1 MEGTQTVRHHHTGS
15 RPHIQGASRPLRVR
29 HSAQNLTDGAG
40 LVLVRK
46 LFDRFGL
53 AGWIDGRAEEERG
66 FFRPGLMTEVWIALQ
81 LYGGGVMDDLP
92 LLDRRGVRRIFGW
105 VRVPD
110 PTTFGRWL
118 RRASGRMVPL
128 LDEFL
133 WRMVRQR
140 WALAGG
146 VPKKLTLMLDSTVVV
161 RYGQKQAGAEKGYNP
176 KKRGRRSHH
185 PLVAFSKETGDC
197 LGVRW
202 RAGNAHTAEGAT
214 EWLEELVGRLK
225 GAGVGEITV
234 RLDKGFISRE
244 MVETLQELDVL
255 FLLKVPRQPWLE
267 GFRKQWHH
275 SRKGEDIFPEGE
287 ELWSATGSLWGARLL
302 TIQTRKPLRTEEGT
316 LDLDTYEVGLQA
328 DVLTNIPGIHALTA
342 WRRYNAGAVVEHRIE
357 ELGQLSA
364 GKTAVNDLGGNAL
377 LWGLSAVTYQT
388 LHTLRRHFLTGSWRT
403 AQPKRIRLRVIRLPA
418 KLTTHARKT
427 YLQLLRNEPVR
438 LRTLAALRGLNHDIP
453 PPTPA

>member
-1 MEGTQTVRHHHTGS
+1 MRNHHTGS

-29 HSAQNLTDGAG
+29 HSARNLTDGGG

-53 AGWIDGRAEEERG
+53 AGWIDGRAKKEKG
-66 FFRPGLMTEVWIALQ
+66 FFRPGLMTEVWIALL
-81 LYGGGVMDDLP
+81 LYGGGVIDDLP

-118 RRASGRMVPL
+118 RRANGRMVPL
-128 LDEFL
+128 LDELL

-140 WALAGG
+140 WALGGG

-176 KKRGRRSHH
+176 KKRGRPSHH
-185 PLVAFSKETGDC
+185 PLVAFGKETGDC

-202 RAGNAHTAEGAT
+202 RAGNAHTAEGAR

-244 MVETLQELDVL
+244 MVETLQQLDVF
-255 FLLKVPRQPWLE
+255 FLLKVPRYPWLE

-275 SRKGEDIFPEGE
+275 SKKGKEIFPEGE
-287 ELWSATGSLWGARLL
+287 QLWSATGSLWGARLL
-302 TIQTRKPLRTEEGT
+302 TIQTRKPLRTGEGT

-328 DVLTNIPGIHALTA
+328 DILTNIPGIHALTA

-357 ELGQLSA
+357 ELIQLST

-388 LHTLRRHFLTGSWRT
+388 LHTLRQHCLNGSWRT
-403 AQPKRIRLRVIRLPA
+403 AQPKRIRLWMIRLPA
-418 KLTTHARKT
+418 KLTTHGRKV
-427 YLQLLRNEPVR
+427 YLQMLQNEPVR

-453 PPTPA
+453 PPAPA